1 MSLLNRRTFLIRTAT
16 VAGGVI
22 GTTWLLEACTPAPSA
37 APTSAA
43 AGAAAP
49 TSPPAAAAAP
59 TSAAATST
67 SAPAAATTAP
77 AAAAPT
83 VATAAA
89 TPKAAASGAAAPAA
103 GTPRQGG
110 TLVWAMTSD
119 PVTLAPFGV
128 TNTSAY
134 EPGNLCYE
142 SLVRWDRDLAVQPA
156 LAESWE
162 TPDKQTYIFHLRQGV
177 KFHSGKDFDSQDV
190 VYSLNSQKTPPP
202 PGTVNTFY
210 PKIGSVEALDK
221 YTVKL
226 NMSQPD
232 GSVIGYLAWNIYSH
246 IAPDGLYE
254 RTDPRSTADGTGP
267 YKITEFVPNDHV
279 TLVRNTNYWQSGQ
292 PYLDGITF
300 KVMTDQQARVAALR
314 SGAIDGTTISADI
327 IPTLSSDPNMIVL
340 KTLTAGFREM
350 QMTIKGQGKPWEDA
364 RVRQAISAAIDRQ
377 VIIDNVYAG
386 DAVFTSKIPASYGDW
401 PIPEA
406 ELRSKWEKF
415 DLDMAKQLMSQAG
428 VSGFDV
434 TLQAIANPN
443 DYVQIAEIIKSHL
456 AKINI
461 NVTVQPLEIG
471 TFGQNNSTGAFEWA
485 QTGRGMRGDP
495 SGYFADFDPTGSTY
509 KAWFAGG
516 WTNDEMTQLL
526 NDALGNTDQAA
537 RHGQYRRMQEIALTE
552 WPTMPIVDPT
562 IYQVV
567 RSRVQNMYVAID
579 GTEKGLAETWVTS

>member
-1 MSLLNRRTFLIRTAT
+1 MSVLNRRTFLIRTAT
-16 VAGGVI
+16 AAGGLI

-37 APTSAA
+37 APTS
-43 AGAAAP
+43 
-49 TSPPAAAAAP
+49 PPAAAAAP
-59 TSAAATST
+59 TSAAAAST
-67 SAPAAATTAP
+67 SAPAAKPT
-77 AAAAPT
+77 AAAPT
-83 VATAAA
+83 VGPATAAPTAA
-89 TPKAAASGAAAPAA
+89 TNAAAA

-142 SLVRWDRDLAVQPA
+142 SLVRWDRNLAVQPA

-162 TPDKQTYIFHLRQGV
+162 APDKQTYIFHLRQGV

-279 TLVRNTNYWQSGQ
+279 TLVRNPSYWQSGQ

-327 IPTLSSDPNMIVL
+327 IPTLSSDPNMTVL
-340 KTLTAGFREM
+340 KTLTAGFREL
-350 QMTIKGQGKPWEDA
+350 QMTIKRQGKPWEDA
-364 RVRQAISAAIDRQ
+364 RVRRAVSAAIDRQ
-377 VIIDNVYAG
+377 VIVDNVYAG

-406 ELRSKWEKF
+406 DLRSKWEKF
-415 DLDMAKQLMSQAG
+415 DVDMAKQLMSQAG

-516 WTNDEMTQLL
+516 WTNDEMTKLL

-537 RHGQYRRMQEIALTE
+537 RHAQYQRMQEIALTD

-567 RSRVQNMYVAID
+567 RSRVQNMYVSID

>member
-1 MSLLNRRTFLIRTAT
+1 
-16 VAGGVI
+16 V
-22 GTTWLLEACTPAPSA
+22 
-37 APTSAA
+37 
-43 AGAAAP
+43 
-49 TSPPAAAAAP
+49 
-59 TSAAATST
+59 
-67 SAPAAATTAP
+67 AP

-83 VATAAA
+83 TAV
-89 TPKAAASGAAAPAA
+89 SGAAPAA
-103 GTPRQGG
+103 ATPRQGG

-142 SLVRWDRDLAVQPA
+142 SLVRWDRNLAVQPA

-177 KFHSGKDFDSQDV
+177 KFHSGKEFDSQDV

-246 IAPDGLYE
+246 MAPDGLYE
-254 RTDPRSTADGTGP
+254 KTDPRSTADGTGP

-279 TLVRNTNYWQSGQ
+279 TLVRNPNYWQSGQ
-292 PYLDGITF
+292 PYLDSITF

-327 IPTLSSDPNMIVL
+327 IPTLSSDPNMTVL

-350 QMTIKGQGKPWEDA
+350 QMTIKGQGKPWEDV

-401 PIPEA
+401 PIPEP
-406 ELRSKWEKF
+406 ELRSKWQKF

-509 KAWFAGG
+509 KAWFTGG
-516 WTNDEMTQLL
+516 WSNDEMTKLL

-537 RHGQYRRMQEIALTE
+537 RHMQYHRMQEIALTE

-567 RSRVQNMYVAID
+567 RSRVQNMYVSID
-579 GTEKGLAETWVTS
+579 GTEKGLAEAWVTG

>member
-1 MSLLNRRTFLIRTAT
+1 MTVLNRRTLLIRTAT
-16 VAGGVI
+16 AAGGLI
-22 GTTWLLEACTPAPSA
+22 GTTWLLEACSPAPSA
-37 APTSAA
+37 APTSPPPAAAASTSAPAAKPTA

-49 TSPPAAAAAP
+49 TAAAAP
-59 TSAAATST
+59 AAG
-67 SAPAAATTAP
+67 
-77 AAAAPT
+77 
-83 VATAAA
+83 ATAA
-89 TPKAAASGAAAPAA
+89 TA

-142 SLVRWDRDLAVQPA
+142 SLVRWDRNLAVQPA

-177 KFHSGKDFDSQDV
+177 KFHSGKEFDSQDV

-246 IAPDGLYE
+246 IAPDGLYD

-279 TLVRNTNYWQSGQ
+279 TLVRNANYWQSGQ

-327 IPTLSSDPNMIVL
+327 IPTLSNDPNMTVL

-364 RVRQAISAAIDRQ
+364 RVRQAVSAAIDRQ

-401 PIPEA
+401 PIAEP

-415 DLDMAKQLMSQAG
+415 DLDMAKQLMAQAG

-516 WTNDEMTQLL
+516 WTNDEMTRLL
-526 NDALGNTDQAA
+526 NDALGNTDQAS
-537 RHGQYRRMQEIALTE
+537 RHMQYRRMQEIALTE

-567 RSRVQNMYVAID
+567 RSRVQNMYVSID
-579 GTEKGLAETWVTS
+579 GTEKGLAETWVTG

>member
-1 MSLLNRRTFLIRTAT
+1 MSVLNRRTFLIRTAT
-16 VAGGVI
+16 AAGGLI
-22 GTTWLLEACTPAPSA
+22 GTTWLLEACAPAPSA
-37 APTSAA
+37 APTSAPA
-43 AGAAAP
+43 AGAAP
-49 TSPPAAAAAP
+49 TGAAAAP
-59 TSAAATST
+59 TSA
-67 SAPAAATTAP
+67 PAAKPTAP

-83 VATAAA
+83 VAPAAA
-89 TPKAAASGAAAPAA
+89 APTTAASGAAPAA

-142 SLVRWDRDLAVQPA
+142 SLVRWDRNLAVQPA

-162 TPDKQTYIFHLRQGV
+162 APDKQTYIFHLRQGV
-177 KFHSGKDFDSQDV
+177 KFHSGKEFDSQDV

-246 IAPDGLYE
+246 MAPDGLYE
-254 RTDPRSTADGTGP
+254 KTDPRSTADGTGP

-279 TLVRNTNYWQSGQ
+279 TLVRNPNYWQSGQ

-327 IPTLSSDPNMIVL
+327 IPTLSSDPNMTVL

-350 QMTIKGQGKPWEDA
+350 QMTIKGQGKPWEDV

-406 ELRSKWEKF
+406 ELRSKWQKF

-509 KAWFAGG
+509 KAWFTGG
-516 WTNDEMTQLL
+516 WSNDEMTKLL

-567 RSRVQNMYVAID
+567 RSRVQNMYVSID

>member
-1 MSLLNRRTFLIRTAT
+1 MSVLNRRTFLIRTAT
-16 VAGGVI
+16 AGGGLI
-22 GTTWLLEACTPAPSA
+22 WLLQACTPAPSA
-37 APTSAA
+37 ATPTSAPA
-43 AGAAAP
+43 AKPTAAASSVPAP
-49 TSPPAAAAAP
+49 TAAAP
-59 TSAAATST
+59 TSA
-67 SAPAAATTAP
+67 PA
-77 AAAAPT
+77 
-83 VATAAA
+83 V
-89 TPKAAASGAAAPAA
+89 SGAAA
-103 GTPRQGG
+103 GTPRKGG

-119 PVTLAPFGV
+119 PVTLAPFGI

-142 SLVRWDRDLAVQPA
+142 SLVRWDRNLAVQPA
-156 LAESWE
+156 LATSWE

-177 KFHSGKDFDSQDV
+177 KFHSGKEFDAQDV
-190 VYSLNSQKTPPP
+190 VYSLNQQKTPPP
-202 PGTVNTFY
+202 PGSVNTFF
-210 PKIGSVEALDK
+210 PKIGSAEAVDK

-246 IAPDGLYE
+246 IAPDGLYD

-279 TLVRNTNYWQSGQ
+279 TLVRNADYWDSGA

-327 IPTLSSDPNMIVL
+327 IPTLSNDPNLTVL
-340 KTLTAGFREM
+340 KTVTAGFREM

-406 ELRSKWEKF
+406 DLRSKWEKF
-415 DLDMAKQLMSQAG
+415 DLDMAKQLMAQAG

-443 DYVQIAEIIKSHL
+443 DYVQIAEIIKSQL

-471 TFGQNNSTGAFEWA
+471 TFAQNNSAGTFEWA

-509 KAWFAGG
+509 KAWFGGG
-516 WTNDEMTQLL
+516 WKNDEMTQLL
-526 NDALGNTDQAA
+526 NDALGNTDQTA
-537 RHGQYRRMQEIALTE
+537 RHTQYRRMQEIALTE

-567 RSRVQNMYVAID
+567 RNRVQNMYVSID
-579 GTEKGLAETWVTS
+579 GTEKGLAETWVTG

>member
-1 MSLLNRRTFLIRTAT
+1 MSVVNRRTFLIQTASA
-16 VAGGVI
+16 AGGLL
-22 GTTWLLEACTPAPSA
+22 WLLEACTPSPSA
-37 APTSAA
+37 AP
-43 AGAAAP
+43 P
-49 TSPPAAAAAP
+49 TSPPAAAP
-59 TSAAATST
+59 T
-67 SAPAAATTAP
+67 SAPAPKPTAAASAAPASTGAAPTTAP
-77 AAAAPT
+77 AVAAPT
-83 VATAAA
+83 TSSNAT
-89 TPKAAASGAAAPAA
+89 AA

-142 SLVRWDRDLAVQPA
+142 SLVRWDRNLNVQPA

-177 KFHSGKDFDSQDV
+177 KFHSGKEFDSQDV
-190 VYSLNSQKTPPP
+190 VYSLNSQKNPPP
-202 PGTVNTFY
+202 PGSVNTFF
-210 PKIGSVEALDK
+210 PKIGSVDALDK

-246 IAPDGLYE
+246 IAPDGLYD

-279 TLVRNTNYWQSGQ
+279 TLLRNPNYWQSGA

-327 IPTLSSDPNMIVL
+327 IPTLSNDPNLTVL
-340 KTLTAGFREM
+340 KNLTAGFREL

-406 ELRSKWEKF
+406 ELRSKWEKL

-443 DYVQIAEIIKSHL
+443 DYVQIAEIIKSQL

-471 TFGQNNSTGAFEWA
+471 TFAQNNAAGTFEWA

-516 WTNDEMTQLL
+516 WSNAEMTQLL

-537 RHGQYRRMQEIALTE
+537 RHAQYRRMQEIALTE

-567 RSRVQNMYVAID
+567 RSRVQNMYVSID
-579 GTEKGLAETWVTS
+579 GTEKGLAETWVTG

>member
-16 VAGGVI
+16 AAGGLI
-22 GTTWLLEACTPAPSA
+22 GTTWLLEACSPAPSA
-37 APTSAA
+37 APTSPPP
-43 AGAAAP
+43 AAAP
-49 TSPPAAAAAP
+49 TTAAAAP
-59 TSAAATST
+59 TSA
-67 SAPAAATTAP
+67 PAAKPTAP

-83 VATAAA
+83 VAPAVA
-89 TPKAAASGAAAPAA
+89 TPTAAASGAAA

-110 TLVWAMTSD
+110 TLVWAMSSD
-119 PVTLAPFGV
+119 PVTLAPFGI

-142 SLVRWDRDLAVQPA
+142 SLVRWDRNLKVLPA

-162 TPDKQTYIFHLRQGV
+162 TPDPQTYIFHLRQGV
-177 KFHSGKDFDSQDV
+177 KFHSGKEFDSQDV
-190 VYSLNSQKTPPP
+190 VYSLNLQKTPPP
-202 PGTVNTFY
+202 PGSVNTFF
-210 PKIGSVEALDK
+210 PKIGSAEAVDK

-246 IAPDGLYE
+246 IAPDGLYD
-254 RTDPRSTADGTGP
+254 RTDPRSTTDGTGP
-267 YKITEFVPNDHV
+267 YKITEYVPNDHV
-279 TLVRNTNYWQSGQ
+279 TLVRNPNYWQSGA

-314 SGAIDGTTISADI
+314 SGAVDGATISADI
-327 IPTLSSDPNMIVL
+327 IPTLSNDPNLTVL
-340 KTLTAGFREM
+340 KNLTAGFREL
-350 QMTIKGQGKPWEDA
+350 QMTIKGQGKPWEDV

-443 DYVQIAEIIKSHL
+443 DYVQIAEIIKSQL

-471 TFGQNNSTGAFEWA
+471 TFAQNNSTGAFEWQ

-516 WTNDEMTQLL
+516 WSNDEMTKLL
-526 NDALGNTDQAA
+526 NDALGNTDQAS
-537 RHGQYRRMQEIALTE
+537 RHTQYRRMQEIALTE
-552 WPTMPIVDPT
+552 WPTTPIVDPT

-567 RSRVQNMYVAID
+567 RSRVQNMYVSID
-579 GTEKGLAETWVTS
+579 GTEKGLAETWVSV

>member
-1 MSLLNRRTFLIRTAT
+1 MSVLNRRTFLIRTAT
-16 VAGGVI
+16 VAGGLI
-22 GTTWLLEACTPAPSA
+22 GTTWLLEACSPAPSA
-37 APTSAA
+37 AP
-43 AGAAAP
+43 P
-49 TSPPAAAAAP
+49 
-59 TSAAATST
+59 T
-67 SAPAAATTAP
+67 SAPAAAAVPTSAAAAAKPTAP

-83 VATAAA
+83 VAPAAAQSTAAQ
-89 TPKAAASGAAAPAA
+89 SGAAA
-103 GTPRQGG
+103 GSPRQGG

-142 SLVRWDRDLAVQPA
+142 SLVRWDRNLAVQPA

-177 KFHSGKDFDSQDV
+177 KFHSGKEFDSQDV
-190 VYSLNSQKTPPP
+190 VYSFNSQKTPPP

-246 IAPDGLYE
+246 MAPDGLYD

-279 TLVRNTNYWQSGQ
+279 TLVRNMNYWQSGA

-327 IPTLSSDPNMIVL
+327 IPTLSNDPNLSVL
-340 KTLTAGFREM
+340 KNLTAGFREM

-401 PIPEA
+401 PIAEA

-443 DYVQIAEIIKSHL
+443 DYVQIAEIIKSQL

-471 TFGQNNSTGAFEWA
+471 TFAQNNSAGTFEWA

-516 WTNDEMTQLL
+516 WTNDEMTKLV
-526 NDALGNTDQAA
+526 NDALGNPDQTA
-537 RHGQYRRMQEIALTE
+537 RHAQYRRMQEIALTE

-567 RSRVQNMYVAID
+567 RTRVQNMYVSID

>member
-1 MSLLNRRTFLIRTAT
+1 MSVLNRRTFLVRTAT
-16 VAGGVI
+16 VASGLI

-37 APTSAA
+37 AP
-43 AGAAAP
+43 P

-59 TSAAATST
+59 TSA
-67 SAPAAATTAP
+67 PAAKPTAP

-83 VATAAA
+83 VAPAVG
-89 TPKAAASGAAAPAA
+89 TPTVAASGAAA

-110 TLVWAMTSD
+110 MLVWAMTSD
-119 PVTLAPFGV
+119 PVTLAPFGI

-142 SLVRWDRDLAVQPA
+142 SLVRWDRNLAVQPA
-156 LAESWE
+156 LATSWE

-177 KFHSGKDFDSQDV
+177 KFHSGKEFDSQDV

-246 IAPDGLYE
+246 IAPDGLYD
-254 RTDPRSTADGTGP
+254 RTDPRSSADGTGP

-279 TLVRNTNYWQSGQ
+279 TLVRNPNYWQSGM

-327 IPTLSSDPNMIVL
+327 IPTLSSDSNLTVL

-443 DYVQIAEIIKSHL
+443 DYVQIAEIIKSQL

-471 TFGQNNSTGAFEWA
+471 TFAQNNSAGTFEWA

-516 WTNDEMTQLL
+516 WTNDEMTKLV
-526 NDALGNTDQAA
+526 NDALGNPDQTA
-537 RHGQYRRMQEIALTE
+537 RHAQYRRMQEIALTE

-567 RSRVQNMYVAID
+567 RSRVQNMYVSID
-579 GTEKGLAETWVTS
+579 GTEKGLAETWVTA